1 MTCKDCIHYDVCM
14 DYTTLKNS
22 NFAQD
27 FNGSDIICDH
37 FKDKS
42 RIVELPCKIGDKVWF
57 LNKYPAIDMKQ
68 NAVYEAKVVRVY
80 IEKGTVL
87 TLAVQVKTEWG
98 TTEFPHITDIGKTVF
113 LTREQAEEALRKE
126 REK

>member
-1 MTCKDCIHYDVCM
+1 MTCKDCIHYDLCSSIQGLVQRVILAGDKADERCG
-14 DYTTLKNS
+14 
-22 NFAQD
+22 F
-27 FNGSDIICDH
+27 

-42 RIVELPCKIGDKVWF
+42 RIVELPCKVGDKVWF
-57 LNKYPAIDMKQ
+57 LNRYPAIDMKQ

-80 IEKGTVL
+80 IEKETVL

-98 TTEFPHITDIGKTVF
+98 TKEFPHITDIGKTVF
-113 LTREQAEEALRKE
+113 LTREEAEEALRKE